1 MAVGVRRNFQG
12 AMNFMKKMGSL
23 IVISGPSGVGK
34 STLISRVRN
43 RMTELEFS
51 ISCTTRS
58 PRTGEQHGREYYF
71 LTDEEFLRREA
82 NGEFIETAG
91 VFAHRYGT
99 LKSEVMQRLEKGS
112 SVLLDIDVQG
122 ALSIRKAAEQDR
134 ELADCAAFILIAPP
148 DLPTLENRLRSR
160 ATDAEEQITRRLAAA
175 QKELSHFRA
184 YDFLIVNDDLEGA
197 AEKLYNVLDSLNAR
211 IPLIKEELFQ

>member
-1 MAVGVRRNFQG
+1 
-12 AMNFMKKMGSL
+12 MKKMGSL

-43 RMTELEFS
+43 RMPELEFS

-112 SVLLDIDVQG
+112 FQWPRNKDEVRMLTPQQYRWLMEGLKTEQPKANKTVTGLSVI
-122 ALSIRKAAEQDR
+122 
-134 ELADCAAFILIAPP
+134 
-148 DLPTLENRLRSR
+148 
-160 ATDAEEQITRRLAAA
+160 
-175 QKELSHFRA
+175 
-184 YDFLIVNDDLEGA
+184 
-197 AEKLYNVLDSLNAR
+197 
-211 IPLIKEELFQ
+211 